1 MFAWTSVQANF
12 LFGGENDYSKINKY
26 AKRGRDSLKRMEDKR
41 AAFMVLKMAKADNFG
56 IDDSAL
62 NGWVQRFQDK
72 PDAPIPG
79 SGKLWP
85 EEDRLQKLERENREL
100 RTEVEILKKAV
111 FEYLEIFRFTCLLN
125 GGHCDL
131 IKKGCKFTI

>member
-1 MFAWTSVQANF
+1 
-12 LFGGENDYSKINKY
+12 
-26 AKRGRDSLKRMEDKR
+26 
-41 AAFMVLKMAKADNFG
+41 MVSKMAKAANLG
-56 IDDSAL
+56 INDSTL
-62 NGWVQRFQDK
+62 HGWVQRFHDN

-79 SGKLWP
+79 SRKLLP

-100 RTEVEILKKAV
+100 RAEVEIIKKAV